1 MTAGLPRVSVVIPV
15 FNEEGILS
23 ASLAGLR
30 EDLARLGWPY
40 EVILA
45 ENGSRDRTAQV
56 AREIAAR
63 TPEVKVISIGE
74 PNYGRALLQG
84 IRAAR
89 GEFVVCDEID
99 LCDADF
105 HRRALELLEQGSA
118 DLVVGSKAA
127 EGSDDARP
135 ALRVAA
141 TQVYNGLLRVALGFH
156 GTDTHGLK
164 AFRRTALFDVVEA
177 CVSDRDV
184 FASELVIRAER
195 AGLRIR
201 EIPVRVVEKRPPTVG
216 LLRRLPRVV
225 SGLARLFVAI
235 RIRG

>member
-1 MTAGLPRVSVVIPV
+1 MTADLPRVSVVIPI
-15 FNEEGILS
+15 FDEEGILS
-23 ASLAGLR
+23 ASVAGLR
-30 EDLARLGWPY
+30 EDLDRLGWPY
-40 EVILA
+40 EVVLS
-45 ENGSRDRTAQV
+45 ENGSRDRTLEV
-56 AREIAAR
+56 AREMESR
-63 TPEVKVISIGE
+63 LPDVRVISIGE
-74 PNYGRALLQG
+74 PNYGRALREG

-89 GEFVVCDEID
+89 GEFVICDEID
-99 LCDADF
+99 LCDGDF
-105 HRRALELLEQGSA
+105 HRRALEILEQGAA
-118 DLVVGSKAA
+118 DLVIGSKAT

-135 ALRVAA
+135 RTRVVA
-141 TQVYNGLLRVALGFH
+141 TQVYNALLRLTLGFH

-195 AGLRIR
+195 SGLRIR

-216 LLRRLPRVV
+216 LLRRVPRVV